1 MYKKEISIMH
11 PVRDI
16 NRINFA
22 CNCLAD
28 MASTSQKYISYN
40 PFVVYNYMYKY
51 DININYRVK
60 DII

>member
-1 MYKKEISIMH
+1 MH

-28 MASTSQKYISYN
+28 MASTGQKYISYN
-40 PFVVYNYMYKY
+40 TFVMYIYMYKY

>member
-1 MYKKEISIMH
+1 MH
-11 PVRDI
+11 LVRDI

-28 MASTSQKYISYN
+28 MASTGQKYISYN